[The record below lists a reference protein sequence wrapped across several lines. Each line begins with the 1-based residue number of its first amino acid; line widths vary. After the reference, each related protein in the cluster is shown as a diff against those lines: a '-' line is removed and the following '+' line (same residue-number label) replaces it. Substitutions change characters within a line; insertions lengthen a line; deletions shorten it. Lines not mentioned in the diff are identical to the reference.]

1 MFWFLRLAHS
11 VNQPAFIEDVTSA
24 RGKVVTGLVTKV
36 KLFRWDGTEEEPAD
50 GDEAAVS
57 GALP

>member
-1 MFWFLRLAHS
+1 MFWFFRLSHS

-24 RGKVVTGLVTKV
+24 RGKVATGLVTKV

-50 GDEAAVS
+50 GDEGAVS